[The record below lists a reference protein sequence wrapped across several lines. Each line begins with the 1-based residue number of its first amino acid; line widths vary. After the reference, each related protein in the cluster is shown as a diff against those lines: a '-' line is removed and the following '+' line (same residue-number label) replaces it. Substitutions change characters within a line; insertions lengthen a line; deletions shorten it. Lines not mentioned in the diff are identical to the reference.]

1 MKRIMICT
9 AAIFFAVCVQ
19 AQQQPKQPENETAKF
34 PATDAFTN
42 SKLSYTIIDA
52 PGKTY
57 CYDVYADGRLVIH
70 QGSAPGLPGNHGFAT
85 KADAE
90 NTKNLEAL
98 RESVLKETAPV
109 TVIYNG
115 DILHK
120 SGLEVNALN
129 ADSAFIRLLLAVV
142 KDAHEAA
149 VYFIPGDLDWN
160 NSGTVTADD
169 VNVIARELWCP
180 LCSGVRLDAC
190 ELKACEQ
197 MKDMIAIKLEQG
209 ENLDSI
215 RAYFLDQYGPQILG
229 EPPRQGFSWL
239 AWILPIAAMV
249 GGAFLIWLRM
259 KQMVRPA
266 TQGATISA
274 QPGIGVSE
282 EEAAKLREELKRYG

>member
-1 MKRIMICT
+1 MHK
-9 AAIFFAVCVQ
+9 
-19 AQQQPKQPENETAKF
+19 
-34 PATDAFTN
+34 
-42 SKLSYTIIDA
+42 SL
-52 PGKTY
+52 
-57 CYDVYADGRLVIH
+57 
-70 QGSAPGLPGNHGFAT
+70 
-85 KADAE
+85 
-90 NTKNLEAL
+90 AL
-98 RESVLKETAPV
+98 RLLSSLLSP
-109 TVIYNG
+109 
-115 DILHK
+115 LL
-120 SGLEVNALN
+120 S
-129 ADSAFIRLLLAVV
+129 SLLLLSILIILFVSSGTLHLWAQA
-142 KDAHEAA
+142 D
-149 VYFIPGDLDWN
+149 

-209 ENLDSI
+209 EDLDSI

-249 GGAFLIWLRM
+249 GGALLIWLRM